1 MYIHIQLY
9 NTILYNV
16 MVRGYVP
23 VVYQNLLQKIHG
35 LRNNRHFEGILDT
48 GPPGQRHG
56 RRGPR
61 ARGSGWRNW

>member
-1 MYIHIQLY
+1 
-9 NTILYNV
+9 